1 MDKTFKITVGV
12 ITSKPEKLPDWGLG
26 PGILTSQEAIIKEKD
41 LNNEFLYHN
50 LYEIGK
56 EIRDNTIEI
65 KITGIDE

>member
-1 MDKTFKITVGV
+1 MSKTFKITVGV
-12 ITSKPEKLPDWGLG
+12 INSKTEELPDWGLG
-26 PGILTSQEAIIKEKD
+26 PGILISQEAIVKEKD

-65 KITGIDE
+65 KITEINE